1 MKSSGL
7 PVRAP
12 NLPGTYLPGLFLHF
26 VFINFVDNVLLLHWK
41 KWNPK
46 KKKSP
51 LIKMA
56 PTLKIF
62 GVVSRFLYSG
72 GWQVWTGYVRCFSLV
87 FVSMSSWRL
96 AVRKRLE
103 KSPKRLRK
111 YPSHFPS
118 SRGYSRGERGFWE
131 EDWELNSTVHVCWRC
146 WRRREGTIAAGLTEV
161 WPILKL
167 QEMHSG

>member
-1 MKSSGL
+1 MAAIVYIYEIFFFIASARQWSSS
-7 PVRAP
+7 VRDTGITGIPA
-12 NLPGTYLPGLFLHF
+12 NSPGFPGSLQG
-26 VFINFVDNVLLLHWK
+26 
-41 KWNPK
+41 
-46 KKKSP
+46 S

-56 PTLKIF
+56 PTLKMF

>member
-1 MKSSGL
+1 MAAIVYIYEIFLFIASARQWSSS
-7 PVRAP
+7 VRDTGITGIPA
-12 NLPGTYLPGLFLHF
+12 NSPGFPGSLQG
-26 VFINFVDNVLLLHWK
+26 
-41 KWNPK
+41 
-46 KKKSP
+46 S

-56 PTLKIF
+56 PTLKMF

-111 YPSHFPS
+111 YPWNMVSLQTSHFPS
-118 SRGYSRGERGFWE
+118 SRGYSGGERGFWE
-131 EDWELNSTVHVCWRC
+131 EDWELVQCTCVDVVD
-146 WRRREGTIAAGLTEV
+146 AGGKVLTEV

>member
-1 MKSSGL
+1 MAAIVYIYEIFLFIASARQWSSS
-7 PVRAP
+7 VRDTGITGIPA
-12 NLPGTYLPGLFLHF
+12 NSPGFPGSLQG
-26 VFINFVDNVLLLHWK
+26 
-41 KWNPK
+41 
-46 KKKSP
+46 S

-56 PTLKIF
+56 PTLKMF